1 MEDEDK
7 LVGTRSDRISLSQAG
22 ANREKCLK
30 KKKNSSRIE
39 TKEFLAL
46 GR

>member
-22 ANREKCLK
+22 ANREKCPKEK
-30 KKKNSSRIE
+30 KKRILPE
-39 TKEFLAL
+39 LKPRNF
-46 GR
+46 